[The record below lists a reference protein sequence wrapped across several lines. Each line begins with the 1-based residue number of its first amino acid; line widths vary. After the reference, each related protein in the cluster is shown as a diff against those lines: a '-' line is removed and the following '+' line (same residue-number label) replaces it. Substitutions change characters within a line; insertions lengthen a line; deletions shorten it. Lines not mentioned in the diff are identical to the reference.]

1 MYENCIEKF
10 NCNRY
15 PNGCSVYCYRALGQ
29 HESNA
34 NPDCY
39 QVKTCCPETV
49 TVFPQDRIYEGP
61 AGRDG
66 KDGSSLEFEWEGT
79 RLKVRLKGTTE
90 WIYSTSLM
98 GLPGPQG
105 EKGETGERGPKGDTG
120 ATGPQGLQGLQGI
133 QGPQG
138 ETGPRGATGPQGP
151 KGDTGAKG
159 DKGDTGDRGP
169 KGDKGEPGK
178 DGTGINV
185 LGSFNTVDELET
197 AYPIGTAGDAY
208 LINGD
213 LYVWSAT
220 EVEWVNAGNIQGPQ
234 GLKGEKGDK
243 GDKGDT
249 GAQGIQGIQ
258 GEVGPQGEQGYT
270 PYIGPN
276 NNWFINGVDL
286 GISATVYTLPIA
298 SAETLGGIKIGENLT
313 ITEDGVLN
321 AEGGVE
327 GYVMLEASTDN
338 VIDFNTLT
346 EPGLYLI
353 RNASDGSGTTLN
365 SNLTSTTK
373 YDVILRVQYNYT
385 SLYQVRIMGS
395 TTYDDVYRYRNAS
408 GTWSSWYSRTISYSN
423 ISTTTSTSAGVRKI
437 QASTTDL
444 TAGTSSLTSGTV
456 YLVYE

>member
-120 ATGPQGLQGLQGI
+120 ATGPQGLQGIQGI
-133 QGPQG
+133 QGVQG
-138 ETGPRGATGPQGP
+138 EVGPRGATGPQGP
-151 KGDTGAKG
+151 RGEQGIKG

-197 AYPIGTAGDAY
+197 AYPIGIAGDAY

-213 LYVWSAT
+213 LYVWSST

-258 GEVGPQGEQGYT
+258 GEIGPQGEQGYT
-270 PYIGPN
+270 PYLGPN
-276 NNWFINGVDL
+276 NNWFINGVDT

-298 SAETLGGIKIGENLT
+298 SAETLGGIKVGENLN
-313 ITEDGVLN
+313 ITADGVLN
-321 AEGGVE
+321 AEVPEVDLTNYYTKAEVDTGLAGKQDSATLQSAIRYMTI
-327 GYVMLEASTDN
+327 GYAEYGNHN
-338 VIDFNTLT
+338 VFKNL
-346 EPGLYLI
+346 
-353 RNASDGSGTTLN
+353 GTPC
-365 SNLTSTTK
+365 
-373 YDVILRVQYNYT
+373 LREIKV
-385 SLYQVRIMGS
+385 
-395 TTYDDVYRYRNAS
+395 
-408 GTWSSWYSRTISYSN
+408 
-423 ISTTTSTSAGVRKI
+423 
-437 QASTTDL
+437 STTDL
-444 TAGTSSLTSGTV
+444 TAGSSTLETGTI